1 MLALPVSLSL
11 LVGLL
16 LIAFGVAGYA
26 WIANHRRQELVGR
39 TMTGTDFARA
49 RRSSALLTADGQKAE
64 SVQARL
70 LRKFPSLKIEDSKY
84 AEKLTHAG
92 FDSATAPTL
101 YATFRLAALVS
112 IPVLALFWAPR
123 HSMGQVALVALGW
136 LAVAWVLPRA
146 LLERAVRRRQER
158 VRHGLPDA
166 LDLLVVCVEAGIS
179 IDAAIL
185 RVAKEMQLPYPDLG
199 RELLIVN
206 RKTNAGVTREE
217 ALRGLWHRTGVEEL
231 RTLSSS
237 LIQSEKWG
245 TSITKV
251 LRVSAATFRRRRRQN
266 AEKRVAMAPVK
277 MTLPLVTLILPALF
291 IIILGPAVMQVIAS
305 LRGINN

>member
-92 FDSATAPTL
+92 GTL
-101 YATFRLAALVS
+101 MLSGANEQVKRMLERGGLLAAIGPEHLYWS
-112 IPVLALFWAPR
+112 ADQAI
-123 HSMGQVALVALGW
+123 VA
-136 LAVAWVLPRA
+136 
-146 LLERAVRRRQER
+146 
-158 VRHGLPDA
+158 
-166 LDLLVVCVEAGIS
+166 
-179 IDAAIL
+179 
-185 RVAKEMQLPYPDLG
+185 
-199 RELLIVN
+199 
-206 RKTNAGVTREE
+206 
-217 ALRGLWHRTGVEEL
+217 
-231 RTLSSS
+231 
-237 LIQSEKWG
+237 
-245 TSITKV
+245 
-251 LRVSAATFRRRRRQN
+251 
-266 AEKRVAMAPVK
+266 AEKVDCRHCAAEVGPPEAPIR
-277 MTLPLVTLILPALF
+277 P
-291 IIILGPAVMQVIAS
+291 
-305 LRGINN
+305 